1 MSDQAQQARLTRMRR
16 IATGLLLLMVLLLLV
31 SYPLQ
36 RRDPAFAFLTAFAEA
51 AMVGALADW
60 FAVTALFR
68 RPLGLPIP
76 HTAIIPT
83 NKERIGNSIAN
94 FLETN
99 FITHE
104 VIRAEL
110 ELIDFSGT
118 AADWLARP
126 ANRRAVAS
134 QVAAALP
141 AALRLFGD
149 EQAGRF
155 LREALAGSVRG
166 VKLAP
171 LLAQLLSVLVQGRQH
186 HVLLERVLGIVARA
200 LERNRPFIRQKVHE
214 HSPRWLPKAID
225 EKLYERL
232 MEGVNNTLLEI
243 QGENS
248 EWRDRF
254 QAATEELI
262 ARLATSPEYEDK
274 LQDLLAH
281 SLGHPA
287 LRDYAADVWRDIRIR
302 IEADAAA
309 PQPRLTVHAE
319 RALDALGTALGR
331 NRPVQERLNRWIR
344 DFAADTIVARRA
356 AIVSVVRR
364 VIHSW
369 DGDTVAR
376 RFELYVGRDL
386 QFIRINGT
394 LVGGG
399 VGLALHAIPML
410 F

>member
-1 MSDQAQQARLTRMRR
+1 
-16 IATGLLLLMVLLLLV
+16 
-31 SYPLQ
+31 
-36 RRDPAFAFLTAFAEA
+36 
-51 AMVGALADW
+51 VGALADW

-68 RPLGLPIP
+68 RPMGLPIP
-76 HTAIIPT
+76 HTAIVPS

-99 FITHE
+99 FMTRQ

-118 AADWLARP
+118 AAAWLAREE
-126 ANRRAVAS
+126 NRRAVAA
-134 QVAAALP
+134 QAVAAVPTL
-141 AALRLFGD
+141 LRLFGD
-149 EQAGRF
+149 QQAAGF
-155 LREALAGSVRG
+155 LRETLAGAVRG
-166 VKLAP
+166 VRLAP

-200 LERNRPFIRQKVHE
+200 LERNRPYIRQKVHE

-254 QAATEELI
+254 QAAVEDLI
-262 ARLATSPEYEDK
+262 ARLASSPEYEAK
-274 LQDLLAH
+274 LQDLLGQ

-287 LRDYAADVWRDIRIR
+287 LRAYAGDVWRDIQTR
-302 IEADAAA
+302 IEADVAGPEPVLEAH
-309 PQPRLTVHAE
+309 VE
-319 RALDALGTALGR
+319 RALAALADALAR
-331 NRPVQERLNRWIR
+331 NRPVQERLNRWLR
-344 DFAADTIVARRA
+344 DFAADTLVARRT

-399 VGLALHAIPML
+399 VGLVLHAIPW
-410 F
+410 FF